1 MQPLD
6 IAIFAVV
13 LTAVSLAAAQT
24 AFLNLPEDPEEVS
37 LINKVVGQLGV
48 LAAGFALFFSP
59 YVLGIG
65 TSLILLMLVIL
76 IAAAVSLKKR
86 VKKDRQP
93 KPEKL
98 PLPETSISSHEPD
111 PKVAWCG
118 SCEAHTLP
126 GRATVTNHN
135 EYGSVTSSYEVACC
149 GHCRGRMLWNVPTHV
164 RQAKNWTLGCATI
177 IGLIT
182 VGCFLVY
189 LLLNKDSGLVLGIFA
204 AALSL
209 PVLGMLVWLLFL
221 RWQWCK
227 WIRQQPWKNSNYQPR
242 LPN

>member
-1 MQPLD
+1 MHPNE
-6 IAIFAVV
+6 IIVYVVV
-13 LTAVSLAAAQT
+13 LTAVSLAAAQS
-24 AFLNLPEDPEEVS
+24 AFMEPFENPKKIS
-37 LINKVVGQLGV
+37 LVNKFIGQCGV

-65 TSLILLMLVIL
+65 KGLILLMLVIL

-86 VKKDRQP
+86 VKKGRQP
-93 KPEKL
+93 QPEKL

-111 PKVAWCG
+111 PKGAWCG

-126 GRATVTNHN
+126 GRATVTNRN
-135 EYGSVTSSYEVACC
+135 EDGSVTSSYEVACC
-149 GHCRGRMLWNVPTHV
+149 GHCRGRMLWNVPSHV

-182 VGCFLVY
+182 VGCFMVY
-189 LLLNKDSGLVLGIFA
+189 LILNKDSGLVLGIFA

-209 PVLGMLVWLLFL
+209 PVMGMLVWLLFL

-227 WIRQQPWKNSNYQPR
+227 WIRQQPWQKSIYQPR